1 VTDASTAQE
10 AADEAKIYSFQVGHG
25 DCTLIEF
32 SQEGSVRF
40 RMLVD
45 AGQALPSALVNH
57 LRAHPRQDAEFDLD
71 AVVLSHV
78 DADHQG
84 GFPALL
90 KEGIRIREYLGPCLP
105 TFRRLSWLFAPR
117 VQEAVRRAEEF
128 ESQLRNLGVPIIY
141 PLEGYVDRYVAG
153 RVVLAV
159 FSPAARLLER
169 LSLDSGG
176 ELSNLLMRSP
186 LPLQWLLE
194 PESPPPD
201 EDEWSGLRA
210 RFRSSV
216 SLQPEDFP
224 DRMPATREANPSSIQ
239 AAAAS
244 HQQGH
249 FDPEFFGNTVLNDT
263 SLVLAM
269 DLHLDGVHR
278 RRVFLTGDQENWSY
292 IAAMHP
298 GGLGVD
304 VLKAPHHG
312 GSLFLEDSKE
322 ALARVY
328 AWMRPRSV
336 FVSANGRYD
345 LPRVGFRDALLTVG
359 ASLLCPNARSIEPL
373 TAGARRVASA
383 KSCFKA
389 FGCQLPATD
398 AAATVITLTVTEE
411 TADSR
416 ACVQGSGHHGAAPIV
431 VLQQNLISPSEA
443 FVRWT
448 RGELTRHANWIQA
461 QLDDIHFQFV
471 KRLNARPSILAAIG
485 QLPAAWSTLAARARH
500 KNRHDLVAD
509 PNPVLRFGM
518 AQRIF
523 WVSPDWC
530 TRYAGR
536 FTHAA

>member
-32 SQEGSVRF
+32 SREGSVRF

-57 LRAHPRQDAEFDLD
+57 LRTHPRQDAEFDLD

-117 VQEAVRRAEEF
+117 VQEAVRRAEEL

-141 PLEGYVDRYVAG
+141 PLEGYVDRYVGG

-159 FSPAARLLER
+159 LSPAARLLER

-201 EDEWSGLRA
+201 EDEWSELRA
-210 RFRSSV
+210 RFRSNV

-224 DRMPATREANPSSIQ
+224 DRMPATREADPSSIQ

-249 FDPEFFGNTVLNDT
+249 FDPEFFGNAILNDT
-263 SLVLAM
+263 
-269 DLHLDGVHR
+269 
-278 RRVFLTGDQENWSY
+278 
-292 IAAMHP
+292 
-298 GGLGVD
+298 
-304 VLKAPHHG
+304 
-312 GSLFLEDSKE
+312 
-322 ALARVY
+322 
-328 AWMRPRSV
+328 
-336 FVSANGRYD
+336 
-345 LPRVGFRDALLTVG
+345 
-359 ASLLCPNARSIEPL
+359 
-373 TAGARRVASA
+373 
-383 KSCFKA
+383 
-389 FGCQLPATD
+389 
-398 AAATVITLTVTEE
+398 
-411 TADSR
+411 
-416 ACVQGSGHHGAAPIV
+416 
-431 VLQQNLISPSEA
+431 
-443 FVRWT
+443 
-448 RGELTRHANWIQA
+448 
-461 QLDDIHFQFV
+461 
-471 KRLNARPSILAAIG
+471 
-485 QLPAAWSTLAARARH
+485 
-500 KNRHDLVAD
+500 
-509 PNPVLRFGM
+509 
-518 AQRIF
+518 IF
-523 WVSPDWC
+523 WVSPDQYRSESRSLYRLPSATELNKIHRWLRSIPNILGSVWLDARQLA
-530 TRYAGR
+530 TADKVAVLQATDWPVLRALIAAHLHVPRELVGADLLPSFQVFLSEQFEAHIYAPR
-536 FTHAA
+536 FPYHPRAAGSALLRLVNKDRRIALPNLLNNNWSGATAVGPYWSEVKDAVWQALNEAASRDILLADQLQEEKDGTWRMNTQWLKRFGITDSYGENHFPALLETMWLPLWT